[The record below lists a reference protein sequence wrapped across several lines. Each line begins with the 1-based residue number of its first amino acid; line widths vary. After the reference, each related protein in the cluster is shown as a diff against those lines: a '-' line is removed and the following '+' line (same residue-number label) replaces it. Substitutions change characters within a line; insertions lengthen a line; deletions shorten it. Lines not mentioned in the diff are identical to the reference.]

1 MTTTSPTR
9 DYDVEA
15 RDHSA
20 HRYAYDFDYRMHRFT
35 LRTLQRHVVPGNA
48 LELGCYH
55 GHFTQ
60 LLCAA
65 FDEVDVVEA
74 SGECIE
80 HAARAVQGKAR
91 FHNRTFETF
100 EPQQRYANI
109 FLIHT
114 LEHLDQRSAVLRR
127 IAGWLAPGGRL
138 FVAAP
143 NAHAAS
149 RQIAVQMGL
158 IEHAAAITEAE
169 AAHGHRVTYTLDTLS
184 AEMRRAGLHVQARGG
199 VVFKGLANFQM
210 DKALAAGIIDDAY
223 LEGAYQLGLVMPELC
238 STVYCVVS
246 NEPAR

>member
-1 MTTTSPTR
+1 MTTDSALAR

-35 LRTLQRHVVPGNA
+35 LRTLRQHMVPGSV

-55 GHFTQ
+55 GHFTK
-60 LLCAA
+60 LLCES
-65 FDEVDVVEA
+65 FDDVEVVEA
-74 SGECIE
+74 SGQCIE
-80 HAARAVQGKAR
+80 QAARAVQGKAR
-91 FHNRTFETF
+91 FHNSTFETF
-100 EPQQRYANI
+100 APTRRYDNI

-114 LEHLDQRSAVLRR
+114 LEHLDQRPAVLQR
-127 IAGWLAPGGRL
+127 IASWLAPAGLL
-138 FVAAP
+138 FIATP

-158 IEHAAAITEAE
+158 ISHAAAITEAE
-169 AAHGHRVTYTLDTLS
+169 AAHGHRVTYTLDTLA
-184 AEMRRAGLHVQARGG
+184 AEARAAGLEVRARGG

-223 LEGAYQLGLVMPELC
+223 LEGAYQLGLVYPDLC
-238 STVYCVVS
+238 SSVFCVVS
-246 NEPAR
+246 PKG